1 MKSCLHTVFF
11 LFYYRKHIPSVP
23 MLNTM
28 SRLLHDQH
36 TSDWVLSLFV
46 QLSLHEKKTQLWLDV
61 QQYLPSAYLAPH
73 SHLIFILERTVF
85 DYVID
90 KNDESTKMK
99 QQYVDGK
106 LNCETVLRQAVDLK
120 SLVWFI
126 SQINWCDWSWR
137 FWQVL
142 VQVNPSDQ
150 NMWSLL

>member
-1 MKSCLHTVFF
+1 
-11 LFYYRKHIPSVP
+11 

-85 DYVID
+85 DYVMD

-99 QQYVDGK
+99 QQ
-106 LNCETVLRQAVDLK
+106 
-120 SLVWFI
+120 
-126 SQINWCDWSWR
+126 
-137 FWQVL
+137 
-142 VQVNPSDQ
+142 
-150 NMWSLL
+150 